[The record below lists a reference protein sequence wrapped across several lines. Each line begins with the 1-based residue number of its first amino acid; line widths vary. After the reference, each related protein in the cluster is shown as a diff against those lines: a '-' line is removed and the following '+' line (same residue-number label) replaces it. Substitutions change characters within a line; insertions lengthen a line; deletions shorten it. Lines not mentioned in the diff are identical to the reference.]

1 MVIKQGDLVWV
12 SFPRPRGSEPAGR
25 RPALVIQ
32 SNTFNLSRINTVIVA
47 AVTSTLR
54 FEAMPG
60 NVRLNK
66 GEAGMPKSSVVNV
79 SQIHSIDRSYIE
91 SRIGT
96 LSAEK
101 FKQVQLGLRTIFDI
115 TE

>member
-25 RPALVIQ
+25 RPALVLQ
-32 SNTFNLSRINTVIVA
+32 SDAFNLSRINTVVVA

-66 GEAGMPKSSVVNV
+66 GEAGIPKSSVINV

-91 SRIGT
+91 SRIGS
-96 LSAEK
+96 LGSEK
-101 FKQVQLGLRTIFDI
+101 FKLVQLGLRMLFDLS
-115 TE
+115 E

>member
-25 RPALVIQ
+25 RPALVLQ
-32 SNTFNLSRINTVIVA
+32 SNAFNLSRINTIVVA

-60 NVRLNK
+60 NVKLNK
-66 GEAGMPKSSVVNV
+66 GEAGISKPSVINV
-79 SQIHSIDRSYIE
+79 SQIHAIDRSYIE
-91 SRIGT
+91 SRIGS
-96 LSAEK
+96 LGLEK
-101 FKQVQLGLRTIFDI
+101 FKLVQLGLRTLFDFSG
-115 TE
+115 